1 MQKKQIL
8 YIALGLFL
16 MLFLLFG
23 GKAAK
28 AIIQPLIAPAPAE
41 RHSKAKARN
50 ITLQAN
56 DYVLFGSYQGEPIL
70 WQVLRIQEGKPLL
83 WSSRILCFKA
93 FDAAG
98 EDAALHRGADFAAQ
112 GSNSWADSSLR
123 QWLNCAE
130 QEVPWSHC
138 PPAAQ
143 NVLDGLN
150 PYADEPGFLAGFT
163 AQECSLLAERKGDLI
178 FLLSQK
184 EISGWVPAAKR
195 AKRLTHTASVSD
207 RSPYLNLPMSPE
219 WYWTS
224 TPANSTRT
232 GVATVTTN
240 GSFYKDPAYDGH
252 TGVCP
257 AALLKTQNVKA
268 CGNGTQGSPYQ
279 LEGAVR

>member
-1 MQKKQIL
+1 MRRKQLL
-8 YIALGLFL
+8 YIAPGLL
-16 MLFLLFG
+16 LALFLLFG

-28 AIIQPLIAPAPAE
+28 TVIQPLIAPAPAV
-41 RHSKAKARN
+41 RNAAAQARTV
-50 ITLQAN
+50 TLQVN
-56 DYVLFGSYQGEPIL
+56 DYVSFGAYQGEPIL

-98 EDAALHRGADFAAQ
+98 EDTAFHEGADYAAQ
-112 GSNSWADSSLR
+112 GSSRWEDSSLR

-130 QEVPWSHC
+130 QAVPWSHC

-163 AQECSLLAERKGDLI
+163 ALERSLLAERKGDLV

-195 AKRLTHTASVSD
+195 AKLPTHTASVSD
-207 RSPYLNLPMSPE
+207 RSPYLNLAVSPE
-219 WYWTS
+219 WYWTA

-232 GVATVTTN
+232 GVAAVTTN
-240 GSFYKDPAYDGH
+240 GSFYKDPAHDGH

-257 AALLKTQNVKA
+257 AVLLQSQSVKA
-268 CGNGTQGSPYQ
+268 GGSGTAGSPYQ
-279 LEGAVR
+279 IGEMTE

>member
-112 GSNSWADSSLR
+112 GSNRWADSSLR
-123 QWLNCAE
+123 QWLNCVE
-130 QEVPWSHC
+130 QEVPCRTARLPHRMCWT
-138 PPAAQ
+138 
-143 NVLDGLN
+143 GE

-184 EISGWVPAAKR
+184 EISGWVPQQNG
-195 AKRLTHTASVSD
+195 
-207 RSPYLNLPMSPE
+207 RS
-219 WYWTS
+219 
-224 TPANSTRT
+224 
-232 GVATVTTN
+232 G
-240 GSFYKDPAYDGH
+240 
-252 TGVCP
+252 
-257 AALLKTQNVKA
+257 
-268 CGNGTQGSPYQ
+268 
-279 LEGAVR
+279 